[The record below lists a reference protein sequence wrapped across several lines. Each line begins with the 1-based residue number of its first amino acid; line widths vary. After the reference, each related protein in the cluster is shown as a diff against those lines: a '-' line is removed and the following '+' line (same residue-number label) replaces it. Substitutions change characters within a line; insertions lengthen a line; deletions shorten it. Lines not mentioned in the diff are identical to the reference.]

1 MDLKNRFD
9 VLTNEDMGDYKDS
22 DLVSIYILL
31 IFKYKKNFG
40 FGLRGNSAQNSK
52 TAKKKSVQRKLTVK
66 TRFR

>member
-40 FGLRGNSAQNSK
+40 FGLRGNSVQNLNLHR
-52 TAKKKSVQRKLTVK
+52 KSQFKES
-66 TRFR
+66 